1 LKGEAFSCKVFMEFD
16 ENKEKELKRDILR
29 VVIEVKNDP

>member
-1 LKGEAFSCKVFMEFD
+1 MEFD